1 MAELLRS
8 TAGPQIDVVVQI
20 AEGVPP
26 AHADRNQLEMAILNL
41 AVNARDAMPSGGTIT
56 LSADQDYLSVE
67 HQSGLAA
74 GHYVSLR
81 VADTGCGMDTAT
93 LKRAIEPFFSTK
105 GVGKGTGLGLSM
117 VHGLTLQ
124 LGGTM
129 SLSSEPGRGTEA
141 KLWLPA
147 SGKPVKADVVS
158 SANANASSTTGVV
171 LLVDDEELVRSTT
184 AAMLFELGYQVAQAA
199 AGEDAL
205 EMLNGGL
212 CPALVVSDHLMP
224 GMTGTDLLREVRRRC
239 PSAQTLLISG
249 FAEAEGVAPDLPRL
263 TKPFKQADL
272 ASALQ
277 GLRAI

>member
-1 MAELLRS
+1 
-8 TAGPQIDVVVQI
+8 VQI

-41 AVNARDAMPSGGTIT
+41 AVNARDAMPAGGTIT
-56 LSADQDYLSVE
+56 LSADQEVVALQHPNRLV
-67 HQSGLAA
+67 A
-74 GHYVSLR
+74 GKYVSLR
-81 VADTGCGMDTAT
+81 VADTGCGMDAAT
-93 LKRAIEPFFSTK
+93 LQRAIEPFFSTK

-129 SLSSEPGRGTEA
+129 ALSSEPGRGTEA

-147 SGKPVKADVVS
+147 SGEPVKAEAISPAD
-158 SANANASSTTGVV
+158 ANALPTTGLV

-184 AAMLFELGYQVAQAA
+184 AAMLFELGYQVVQAA

-205 EMLNGGL
+205 EMLKGGL
-212 CPALVVSDHLMP
+212 CPAFVVSDHLMP
-224 GMTGTDLLREVRRRC
+224 GMTGTDLIREVRRRC
-239 PSAQTLLISG
+239 PSSQTLLISG

-277 GLRAI
+277 SLRAV